1 MAEEIPAGDDMN
13 PETPSFEETDKAE
26 QKSKVSLIT
35 GDVKAAGLQVKPTID
50 NFYRLITNHY
60 GNNLRQNEMTGKP
73 EWWDNRRKQWR
84 EWTDSQESEARAYFE
99 STYSMYS
106 QAKLSDALMIYF
118 KDHTVNPL
126 LDILE
131 KLEWDG
137 KPRVERF
144 LHDVMKAD
152 DTDYVRE
159 CSRLIF
165 AGGIHRAYEPG
176 CKFDDMIVLIGGQS
190 AGKSTIVRWLNM
202 DDSFFREI
210 KTISGKEGIEA
221 IRGVWIGEVAEL
233 MAMTRVKEAEAVK
246 AYITSQ
252 EDSYRP
258 PYAKHVQTIPRR
270 CMFIGTTNNPQFLT
284 DKTGNRRF
292 YPVKCQSLAYRMYDN
307 EEVVKEYIRQA
318 WAEAV
323 HLYKSGQLQ
332 PFARKEVLD
341 QIRAAQEA
349 AMEDDWRIG
358 AIEQYLDDYKRKTGD
373 TVSVIELWHL
383 ALGEAEE
390 SKPTRKDSI
399 EITQIIT
406 NIPGWIKCPNPIK
419 TNWGRQMCYRKDNY
433 FAIWK

>member
-1 MAEEIPAGDDMN
+1 MAEDGTRSD
-13 PETPSFEETDKAE
+13 
-26 QKSKVSLIT
+26 VSLIPDD
-35 GDVKAAGLQVKPTID
+35 GEGPKGIQVKATID

-60 GNNLRQNEMTGKP
+60 GKNIRLNEMTGRP
-73 EWWDNRRKQWR
+73 EWWDRLRKGWR
-84 EWTDSQESEARAYFE
+84 EWTDAQESQARAYFE
-99 STYSMYS
+99 SNYGMYS
-106 QAKLSDALMIYF
+106 QAKLADALAIYF
-118 KDHTVNPL
+118 ADHRVNPL
-126 LDILE
+126 LDILS

-137 KPRVERF
+137 KPRIEHF
-144 LHDVMKAD
+144 LTDVMKAED
-152 DTDYVRE
+152 SEYIRE

-202 DDSFFREI
+202 EDEFFREI
-210 KTISGKEGIEA
+210 KTINGKEGIEA

-258 PYAKHVQTIPRR
+258 PYGKHVQTIPRR

-292 YPVKCQSLAYRMYDN
+292 YPVKCQSFAYKLYEN
-307 EEVVKEYIRQA
+307 EGIIKEYIRQA

-323 HLYKSGQLQ
+323 HLYKEGKLQ
-332 PFARKEVLD
+332 QYARKEVLE
-341 QIRAAQEA
+341 QIREAQEA

-358 AIEQYLDDYKRKTGD
+358 AIEQYLEDNKKSAGA
-373 TVSVIELWHL
+373 TVSVVELWHL
-383 ALGEAEE
+383 ALNEPDE
-390 SKPTRKDSI
+390 SKPARKDSI
-399 EITQIIT
+399 EITQIIS
-406 NIPGWIKCPNPIK
+406 NMPGWVMGPNKIS
-419 TNWGRQMCYRKDNY
+419 TQWGRQRYFRKDNY
-433 FAIWK
+433 AALWH

>member
-1 MAEEIPAGDDMN
+1 MAEEGQENGMN
-13 PETPSFEETDKAE
+13 APDFEETDGPE
-26 QKSKVSLIT
+26 GKSKVSLLGAAT
-35 GDVKAAGLQVKPTID
+35 GVQIKATID

-60 GNNLRQNEMTGKP
+60 GKNLRLNEMTGKP
-73 EWWDNRRKQWR
+73 EFYDHSRKRWR
-84 EWTDSQESEARAYFE
+84 EWTDAQESEARAYFE
-99 STYSMYS
+99 GNYGMYS
-106 QAKLSDALMIYF
+106 QAKLADALAIYF
-118 KDHTVNPL
+118 KDNRVNPL
-126 LDILE
+126 IQILD

-137 KPRVERF
+137 KPRVEFF
-144 LHDVMKAD
+144 LMDVMKAED
-152 DTDYVRE
+152 SAYIRE

-165 AGGIHRAYEPG
+165 AGGIHRAYQPG

-190 AGKSTIVRWLNM
+190 AGKSTIVRWLNL
-202 DDSFFREI
+202 DDQFFREI

-258 PYAKHVQTIPRR
+258 PYGKHVQTIPRR
-270 CMFIGTTNNPQFLT
+270 CMFVGTTNNPQFLT

-292 YPVKCQSLAYRMYDN
+292 YPVKVQSYAYKMYDH
-307 EEVVKEYIRQA
+307 EKEIKEYIRQA

-323 HLYKSGQLQ
+323 YLYKEGKLQ
-332 PFARKEVLD
+332 PFAKKEVLE

-358 AIEQYLDDYKRKTGD
+358 AIEQYLDEQKKSANS
-373 TVSVIELWHL
+373 TVTVIELWHR
-383 ALGEAEE
+383 ALNEPEE

-406 NIPGWIKCPNPIK
+406 SIPGWVQGQNKITVVP
-419 TNWGRQMCYRKDNY
+419 WGRQRYFRKNN
-433 FAIWK
+433 FAALWR

>member
-1 MAEEIPAGDDMN
+1 MAEEGQENGMN
-13 PETPSFEETDKAE
+13 TPDFEETDGQE
-26 QKSKVSLIT
+26 GKSKVSLLGGATAGVQI
-35 GDVKAAGLQVKPTID
+35 KATID

-60 GNNLRQNEMTGKP
+60 GRHLRLNEMTGKP
-73 EWWDNRRKQWR
+73 EFYDTGRKVWR
-84 EWTDSQESEARAYFE
+84 EWTDAQESEARAYFE
-99 STYSMYS
+99 GNYGMYS
-106 QAKLSDALMIYF
+106 QAKLSDALAIYF
-118 KDHTVNPL
+118 KDHKVNPL
-126 LDILE
+126 LTILE

-137 KPRVERF
+137 KPRVEFF
-144 LHDVMKAD
+144 LRDVMKAED
-152 DTDYVRE
+152 SEYIRE

-165 AGGIHRAYEPG
+165 AGGVHRAYEPG

-202 DDSFFREI
+202 DDQFFREI

-258 PYAKHVQTIPRR
+258 PYGKHVQTIPRR

-292 YPVKCQSLAYRMYDN
+292 YPVKVQSYAYKMYDN
-307 EEVVKEYIRQA
+307 EDAIKEYIWQA

-323 HLYKSGQLQ
+323 HMYKEGKLQ
-332 PFARKEVLD
+332 PFAKKEVLEA
-341 QIRAAQEA
+341 IRAAQEA

-358 AIEQYLDDYKRKTGD
+358 AIEQYLNEQKKHNGA
-373 TVSVIELWHL
+373 TVSVIELWHR
-383 ALGEAEE
+383 ALNEPEE

-399 EITQIIT
+399 EINQIIA
-406 NIPGWIKCPNPIK
+406 NIPGWIVCEKKIN
-419 TNWGRQMCYRKDNY
+419 TQWGWQRCFRKDNY
-433 FAIWK
+433 YAIWK

>member
-1 MAEEIPAGDDMN
+1 MAEESPENGMN
-13 PETPSFEETDKAE
+13 TPDFEETDG
-26 QKSKVSLIT
+26 QHGKSKVSLL
-35 GDVKAAGLQVKPTID
+35 ANAGPVQVKSTID

-60 GNNLRQNEMTGKP
+60 GDKLRLNEMTGKP
-73 EWWDNRRKQWR
+73 EFYDTGRKVWR
-84 EWTDSQESEARAYFE
+84 EWTDAQESEARAYFE
-99 STYSMYS
+99 GNYGMYS
-106 QAKLSDALMIYF
+106 QAKLADALAIYF
-118 KDHTVNPL
+118 KDHKVNPL
-126 LDILE
+126 LTILE

-137 KPRVERF
+137 KPRVEQF
-144 LHDVMKAD
+144 LHDVMKAED
-152 DTDYVRE
+152 SDYIRE

-165 AGGIHRAYEPG
+165 AGGVHRAYEPG

-202 DDSFFREI
+202 DDNFFREI

-258 PYAKHVQTIPRR
+258 PYGKHVQTIPRR

-292 YPVKCQSLAYRMYDN
+292 YPVKVQSYAYKMYDN
-307 EEVVKEYIRQA
+307 EEAIKDYIRQA

-323 HLYKSGQLQ
+323 HLYKEGKLQ
-332 PFARKEVLD
+332 PFAKKEVLTA
-341 QIRAAQEA
+341 IREAQDA
-349 AMEDDWRIG
+349 AMEDDWRQG
-358 AIEQYLDDYKRKTGD
+358 AIEQYLEDQKKSPNS
-373 TVSVIELWHL
+373 TVTVIELWHR
-383 ALGEAEE
+383 ALNEPED

-406 NIPGWIKCPNPIK
+406 SIPGWIQGQNKITVVP
-419 TNWGRQMCYRKDNY
+419 WGRQRYFRKNN
-433 FAIWK
+433 FAALWR

>member
-1 MAEEIPAGDDMN
+1 
-13 PETPSFEETDKAE
+13 
-26 QKSKVSLIT
+26 
-35 GDVKAAGLQVKPTID
+35 
-50 NFYRLITNHY
+50 
-60 GNNLRQNEMTGKP
+60 
-73 EWWDNRRKQWR
+73 
-84 EWTDSQESEARAYFE
+84 
-99 STYSMYS
+99 MYS
-106 QAKLSDALMIYF
+106 QAKLSDALAIYF
-118 KDHTVNPL
+118 KDHKVNPL
-126 LDILE
+126 LTILE

-137 KPRVERF
+137 KPRVEFF
-144 LHDVMKAD
+144 LRDVMKAED
-152 DTDYVRE
+152 SEYIRE

-165 AGGIHRAYEPG
+165 AGGVHRAYEPG

-202 DDSFFREI
+202 DDQFFREI

-258 PYAKHVQTIPRR
+258 PYGKHVQTIPRR
-270 CMFIGTTNNPQFLT
+270 CMFVGTTNNPQFLT

-292 YPVKCQSLAYRMYDN
+292 YPVKVQSFAYKLYDN
-307 EEVVKEYIRQA
+307 EELIKEYIRQA

-323 HLYKSGQLQ
+323 HLYKEGKLQ
-332 PFARKEVLD
+332 PFAKKEVLE

-358 AIEQYLDDYKRKTGD
+358 AIESYLEEQKKRAGA
-373 TVSVIELWHL
+373 TVSVIELWHY
-383 ALGEAEE
+383 ALNEPDE

-406 NIPGWIKCPNPIK
+406 NIPGWISCPAPL
-419 TNWGRQMCYRKDNY
+419 TTRWGKQKSFRKDN
-433 FAIWK
+433 FAALWK

>member
-1 MAEEIPAGDDMN
+1 MAEESPANGLNAPD
-13 PETPSFEETDKAE
+13 FEETDGPE
-26 QKSKVSLIT
+26 GKSKVSLLT
-35 GDVKAAGLQVKPTID
+35 GNTAGVQVKATID

-60 GNNLRQNEMTGKP
+60 GKHLRLNEMTGKP
-73 EWWDNRRKQWR
+73 EFYDGGRKCWR
-84 EWTDSQESEARAYFE
+84 EWTDAQESEARAYFE
-99 STYSMYS
+99 GTYGMYS
-106 QAKLSDALMIYF
+106 QAKLSDALLIYF
-118 KDHTVNPL
+118 KDHKVNPL
-126 LDILE
+126 IEILE

-137 KPRVERF
+137 KPRVEHF

-152 DTDYVRE
+152 DTEYIRE

-202 DDSFFREI
+202 DDNFFREI
-210 KTISGKEGIEA
+210 KTIAGKEGIEA

-258 PYAKHVQTIPRR
+258 PYGKHVQTIPRR

-292 YPVKCQSLAYRMYDN
+292 YPVKVQSAAYKMYDN
-307 EEVVKEYIRQA
+307 AEKIQNYIRQA

-323 HLYKSGQLQ
+323 HLYKEGQLQ
-332 PFARKEVLD
+332 PFAKKEVLE

-358 AIEQYLDDYKRKTGD
+358 AIEQYLDDQKKRAGA
-373 TVSVIELWHL
+373 TVSVIELWHN
-383 ALGEAEE
+383 ALNEPED

-406 NIPGWIKCPNPIK
+406 NIPGWISCPAPLMTK
-419 TNWGRQMCYRKDNY
+419 WGKQKSFRKDN
-433 FAIWK
+433 FAALWK

>member
-1 MAEEIPAGDDMN
+1 MAEEG
-13 PETPSFEETDKAE
+13 
-26 QKSKVSLIT
+26 QKSQVSILPGANLQI
-35 GDVKAAGLQVKPTID
+35 KATIE
-50 NFYRLITNHY
+50 NFYKLLTDHFGDKLRL
-60 GNNLRQNEMTGKP
+60 NEMTGKP
-73 EWWDNRRKQWR
+73 EKWNKAAKRWR
-84 EWTDSQESEARAYFE
+84 EWSDADESDARAYFE
-99 STYSMYS
+99 SNYGMYS
-106 QAKLSDALMIYF
+106 QAKLSDALAIYF
-118 KDHTVNPL
+118 QNHKVNPL
-126 LDILE
+126 IEILE

-137 KPRVERF
+137 KPRVEQF

-152 DTDYVRE
+152 DTEYIRE

-190 AGKSTIVRWLNM
+190 AGKSTIVRWLNL
-202 DDSFFREI
+202 DDNFFREI

-252 EDSYRP
+252 EDAYRP
-258 PYAKHVQTIPRR
+258 PYGKHVQTIPRR

-292 YPVKCQSLAYRMYDN
+292 YPVKVQSFAYKMYDN
-307 EEVVKEYIRQA
+307 MAAIQEYIRQA

-323 HLYKSGQLQ
+323 HLYKEGKLQ
-332 PFARKEVLD
+332 PYAKKEVLE

-358 AIEQYLDDYKRKTGD
+358 MIEQYLEDQKKANNS
-373 TVSVIELWHL
+373 TVSVIELWHN
-383 ALGEAEE
+383 ALNEPEE

-406 NIPGWIKCPNPIK
+406 NIPGWIQCPSPIRTK
-419 TNWGRQMCYRKDNY
+419 WGLQKAFRKDN
-433 FAIWK
+433 FAALWR